1 MSEEVKDL
9 PKPLDPKDLSQARIY
24 DVDVDEVLRY
34 ELEHADEIAA
44 EANKAFELVGSTT
57 EELAEVTAAVVAVA
71 DPAAPAAKTAQGS
84 ERESILQKIARMKV
98 GERVKLAMLGNKEER
113 GVLIRDGSK
122 VVSSAVLA
130 SPKLTD
136 SEVENIAA
144 MKNVQESVLRDIQR
158 TRKFMKNYNVVR
170 NLVNNPRCPLDLS
183 LNMVKLLM
191 INDLK
196 GLSMNKNVPETLKKI
211 ALKNFKEKQG
221 PQR

>member
-1 MSEEVKDL
+1 
-9 PKPLDPKDLSQARIY
+9 
-24 DVDVDEVLRY
+24 
-34 ELEHADEIAA
+34 
-44 EANKAFELVGSTT
+44 
-57 EELAEVTAAVVAVA
+57 
-71 DPAAPAAKTAQGS
+71 
-84 ERESILQKIARMKV
+84 
-98 GERVKLAMLGNKEER
+98 MLGNKEER

-158 TRKFMKNYNVVR
+158 SRKFMKNYNVVR

-183 LNMVKLLM
+183 LNMIKLLM
-191 INDLK
+191 VNDLK

-221 PQR
+221 PQK

>member
-1 MSEEVKDL
+1 MAEDIKDL
-9 PKPLDPKDLSQARIY
+9 PEPQDLSKPRVY

-44 EANKAFELVGSTT
+44 GANKALELVGSTT
-57 EELAEVTAAVVAVA
+57 EELAEVTAVV
-71 DPAAPAAKTAQGS
+71 AAPAAAVKTAKGN

-158 TRKFMKNYNVVR
+158 SRKFMKNYNVVR

-183 LNMVKLLM
+183 LNMIKLLM
-191 INDLK
+191 VNDLK
-196 GLSMNKNVPETLKKI
+196 GLSMNKNVPETLKKV

-221 PQR
+221 PVK

>member
-1 MSEEVKDL
+1 MPEDI
-9 PKPLDPKDLSQARIY
+9 KDLSHPRIY

-57 EELAEVTAAVVAVA
+57 EELQELTVATAEK
-71 DPAAPAAKTAQGS
+71 AP
-84 ERESILQKIARMKV
+84 ERESTITKIAKLKV

-113 GVLIRDGSK
+113 AVLIRDSSK

-136 SEVENIAA
+136 QEVELIAA
-144 MKNVQESVLRDIQR
+144 MKNVQESVLRDLHR

-170 NLVNNPRCPLDLS
+170 NLINNPRCPLDLS
-183 LNMVKLLM
+183 LGMVKLLM
-191 INDLK
+191 VNDLK
-196 GLSMNKNVPETLKKI
+196 GLSLNKNVPETLKKI
-211 ALKNFKEKQG
+211 ALKSFKEKQG
-221 PQR
+221 PQK

>member
-1 MSEEVKDL
+1 MPEDVKDL
-9 PKPLDPKDLSQARIY
+9 SKARIY

-44 EANKAFELVGSTT
+44 EAGKAFELTGSST
-57 EELAEVTAAVVAVA
+57 EELQEVAAVATVA
-71 DPAAPAAKTAQGS
+71 PTAAKTEQGAG
-84 ERESILQKIARMKV
+84 RESILQKIARMKV

-183 LNMVKLLM
+183 LNMVKLVM

-196 GLSMNKNVPETLKKI
+196 GLSMNKNVPETLRKI

-221 PQR
+221 PQK

>member
-1 MSEEVKDL
+1 MAEEVKEQAQ
-9 PKPLDPKDLSQARIY
+9 PLDPKDLSKPRVY

-44 EANKAFELVGSTT
+44 EADKLFEMVGVTT
-57 EELAEVTAAVVAVA
+57 EEQQELATAI
-71 DPAAPAAKTAQGS
+71 AKKPEEAN
-84 ERESILQKIARMKV
+84 ERESTITKIAKLKV
-98 GERVKLAMLGNKEER
+98 GARVKLAMLGNKEER
-113 GVLIRDGSK
+113 SVLIRDASK

-136 SEVENIAA
+136 QEAELFAG
-144 MKNVQESVLRDIQR
+144 MKNVQESVLRDINR

-170 NLVNNPRCPLDLS
+170 NLINNPRCPLDLS
-183 LNMVKLLM
+183 LNMVKHLM
-191 INDLK
+191 VNDLK
-196 GLSMNKNVPETLKKI
+196 ALSMNKNVPETLKKI

>member
-1 MSEEVKDL
+1 MAEEVKDVA
-9 PKPLDPKDLSQARIY
+9 KALDPKDLSKPRIY

-44 EANKAFELVGSTT
+44 EMGKAFEMVGVTEDEQKELVS
-57 EELAEVTAAVVAVA
+57 AA
-71 DPAAPAAKTAQGS
+71 AAPAGSAKTDQGL
-84 ERESILQKIARMKV
+84 ERESIITKIAKMNV
-98 GERVKLAMLGNKEER
+98 GARVKLAMLGNKEER
-113 GVLIRDGSK
+113 GVLIRDASK

-136 SEVENIAA
+136 QEVELIAG
-144 MKNVQESVLRDIQR
+144 MKNVQESVLRGIQR
-158 TRKFMKNYNVVR
+158 SRKFMKNYNVVR
-170 NLVNNPRCPLDLS
+170 NLINNPRCPLDLS

-191 INDLK
+191 VNDLK

-221 PQR
+221 PQK

>member
-1 MSEEVKDL
+1 MAEDL
-9 PKPLDPKDLSQARIY
+9 KDLSQPRVY

-57 EELAEVTAAVVAVA
+57 EELQEVTAAV
-71 DPAAPAAKTAQGS
+71 AAPATGGEAKTEKGA

-158 TRKFMKNYNVVR
+158 SRKFMKNYNVVR

-183 LNMVKLLM
+183 LNMIKLLM
-191 INDLK
+191 VNDLK

-221 PQR
+221 PQK

>member
-1 MSEEVKDL
+1 MTEEVKEP
-9 PKPLDPKDLSQARIY
+9 PKPVDPKDLSKARVY

-44 EANKAFELVGSTT
+44 EMGKAFELTGSTT
-57 EELAEVTAAVVAVA
+57 EEMQEVAA
-71 DPAAPAAKTAQGS
+71 AAGSGATKTEQGA
-84 ERESILQKIARMKV
+84 ERESIITKISKMNV
-98 GERVKLAMLGNKEER
+98 GARVKLAMLGNKEER
-113 GVLIRDGSK
+113 GVLIRDASK

-136 SEVENIAA
+136 QEVELIAA

-158 TRKFMKNYNVVR
+158 SRKFMKNYNVVR
-170 NLVNNPRCPLDLS
+170 NLINNPRCPLDLS

-191 INDLK
+191 VNDLK

-211 ALKNFKEKQG
+211 ALKNFKEKSG

>member
-1 MSEEVKDL
+1 MTEEV
-9 PKPLDPKDLSQARIY
+9 KDLSQARVY

-44 EANKAFELVGSTT
+44 EANKAFELVGST
-57 EELAEVTAAVVAVA
+57 EEEMAEVTAAVVAA
-71 DPAAPAAKTAQGS
+71 TDPAVAKTEQGT
-84 ERESILQKIARMKV
+84 ERISILQKIAKMKV

-136 SEVENIAA
+136 SEVENIAS
-144 MKNVQESVLRDIQR
+144 MKNVQQSVLRDIQR
-158 TRKFMKNYNVVR
+158 SRKFMKNYNVVR

-183 LNMVKLLM
+183 LNMIKLLM

-221 PQR
+221 PQK

>member
-1 MSEEVKDL
+1 MAEDVKDL
-9 PKPLDPKDLSQARIY
+9 SLPRVY

-44 EANKAFELVGSTT
+44 EANKAFELVGGTT
-57 EELAEVTAAVVAVA
+57 EELAEVTAVV
-71 DPAAPAAKTAQGS
+71 AAPASAAKTEKGN

-158 TRKFMKNYNVVR
+158 SRKFMKNYNVVR

-191 INDLK
+191 VNDLK
-196 GLSMNKNVPETLKKI
+196 GLSMNKNVPETLKKV

-221 PQR
+221 PQK